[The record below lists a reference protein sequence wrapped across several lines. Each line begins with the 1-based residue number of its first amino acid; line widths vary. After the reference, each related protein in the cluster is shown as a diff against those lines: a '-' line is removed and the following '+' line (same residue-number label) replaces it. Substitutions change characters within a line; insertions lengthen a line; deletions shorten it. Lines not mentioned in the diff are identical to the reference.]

1 MIFSASFPKGIAKVH
16 LIFNS
21 ANFLEI
27 FSNIFFKPPIEYLC
41 SMVSLWRIF
50 GVFAKIGAFTI
61 GGGYAMIPIIQRE
74 MSSRGWIGDDE
85 LPDIIALAQSAPGVL
100 AVNMSIFAG
109 YKLRGVP
116 GSIVATLGSIIA
128 PFFVILLI
136 AMFFSSFSESPVVQA
151 VFHGVRPV
159 AVAIIAGYCFKLL
172 RRQNRWWQWAIALGT
187 LAGIVLLKVSAVYI
201 LLIIIV
207 FAAAIAGLRERRNAR

>member
-1 MIFSASFPKGIAKVH
+1 MENK
-16 LIFNS
+16 
-21 ANFLEI
+21 
-27 FSNIFFKPPIEYLC
+27 
-41 SMVSLWRIF
+41 VSLWQIF
-50 GVFAKIGAFTI
+50 TVFAGIGAFTI
-61 GGGYAMIPIIQRE
+61 GGGYAMIPLVESAMRRRDWIPEDE
-74 MSSRGWIGDDE
+74 M
-85 LPDIIALAQSAPGVL
+85 PDITVLAQSAPGL
-100 AVNMSIFAG
+100 LTVNMAIFAG

-151 VFHGVRPV
+151 IFHGVRPV